1 MTAFVSFRLASFS
14 VYVSFVTTTLPPPSS
29 RTTISTNFFFRFS
42 VFLPFSSDNDDGL
55 LIAKMSFN
63 NKGPVL
69 VERPS
74 EMEEN
79 EKTKIKINW
88 RSAKNDEMNISL
100 FFQRQQKQKQQNL
113 KRTNKNLRFLFV
125 VDKKKFLSKKNLTLR
140 LKWISWIHLK
150 EKHWFLSLP

>member
-1 MTAFVSFRLASFS
+1 
-14 VYVSFVTTTLPPPSS
+14 
-29 RTTISTNFFFRFS
+29 
-42 VFLPFSSDNDDGL
+42 
-55 LIAKMSFN
+55 
-63 NKGPVL
+63 L